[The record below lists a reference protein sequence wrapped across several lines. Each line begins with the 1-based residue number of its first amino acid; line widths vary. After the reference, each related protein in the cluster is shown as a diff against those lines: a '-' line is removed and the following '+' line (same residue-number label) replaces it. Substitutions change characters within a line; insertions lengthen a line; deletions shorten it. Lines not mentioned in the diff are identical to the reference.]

1 MRICILDGNKL
12 TNRELLHNALAESL
26 SFPNWYGRNLDA
38 LYDCLTDFHEEAEI
52 RILHEA
58 SLKENLGNYALLLL
72 KVLQEAA
79 RANPLIRL
87 TAE

>member
-12 TNRELLHNALAESL
+12 PNRELLHNALAESL

-79 RANPLIRL
+79 RANPRIRL

>member
-26 SFPNWYGRNLDA
+26 NFPNWYGRNLDA

-79 RANPLIRL
+79 RANPRIRL

>member
-12 TNRELLHNALAESL
+12 TNRELLHNTLAESL

-79 RANPLIRL
+79 RANPRIRL

>member
-1 MRICILDGNKL
+1 MRICILDGNKM
-12 TNRELLHNALAESL
+12 TNRELLHNALAGSL